1 MTTAATDN
9 EPSTIKRQQ
18 QQQQQRVQQ
27 PPRTPQEFAFA
38 HRTLRKLV
46 QDSEFFPECA
56 QRDDWFKCAPHPQ
69 HMYKTD
75 ASLTNH
81 NYHDGGDDE
90 GESSSSSDDE
100 SSDNNSHRTT
110 QTPLFIDYC
119 NRSLESFNSSNNS
132 LNNNYNNHRRGTID
146 SYGGGS
152 VGYNGGSVGSVG
164 GSAATNNNTST
175 MSLSPLPI
183 SPRDVVEAITSA
195 SATAKNY
202 QLPFQVVKNEMMGV
216 NKYGGDPRRRAAIS
230 TTTTTTATTTTA
242 ATYNNTTLARRP
254 SFPPR
259 LLDETGGGR
268 RRGNCDDDEQQL
280 VNIMSNLSTNPG
292 TIQSIQQTSQNAQQQ
307 TSQSIQQ
314 TTQQTTNQKKTTR
327 RKKKKKHSVYSINE
341 NELEFGKI
349 LGNGGFGQV
358 RLAKIRS
365 VRAITTTAAATTTAK
380 NVASSEWSTAAA
392 TAATMASTTATP
404 ASDNATTSDNATDA
418 TTTKA
423 TVDANI
429 DNNKKKNR
437 YYAMKYLSPT
447 KLSPSSSTATN
458 NNNLSKATDN
468 NNNNNSSSEKQ
479 KQHGTTSTYSKFER
493 AIADLAIEARF
504 LSLLSH
510 TNIIK
515 LYYVSEGSLEE
526 LFNCDDGSSTSG
538 GEGGRRRRRRTGS
551 GRVGNS
557 SVGSLDPP
565 GSICSSGGGVGVT
578 SRRRRRKVGVVVGKN
593 NNKSSRGGGNIVKR
607 KNNIYHPRR
616 QHGYFLLLDPLCE
629 TLHQRIQSVY
639 VQEVIDTPLRIYN
652 TTTAA
657 TNNNFDLS
665 TTSITSLSEIN
676 TNNKK
681 YISNE
686 SQARIQL
693 SNRLSS
699 LKSIASALQYLH
711 EDCNIVYRDIKP
723 GNIGFY
729 RRYDNCGCQCG
740 HGGAHSNFFEEDEVG
755 GGSRS
760 DGTSP
765 HCTCNHTDIP
775 KLFDFGLAKELKS
788 KYRKCHPNHNNDI
801 DPPTYKLTSASGS
814 RRYMSPEVAL
824 REPYNHKADVYSF
837 GVVLYQIAAL
847 VVPFDGLESHERDVM
862 RGGIRPDLSIPSRD
876 SSVRRTRDF
885 RKHYVKE
892 RDRERKNLL
901 LSKRAKCVW
910 PEGLGALI
918 GECWDGDMRKRPEMR
933 EVVDR
938 LDACIQEL
946 KTGQI

>member
-1 MTTAATDN
+1 
-9 EPSTIKRQQ
+9 
-18 QQQQQRVQQ
+18 
-27 PPRTPQEFAFA
+27 
-38 HRTLRKLV
+38 
-46 QDSEFFPECA
+46 
-56 QRDDWFKCAPHPQ
+56 
-69 HMYKTD
+69 
-75 ASLTNH
+75 
-81 NYHDGGDDE
+81 
-90 GESSSSSDDE
+90 
-100 SSDNNSHRTT
+100 
-110 QTPLFIDYC
+110 
-119 NRSLESFNSSNNS
+119 
-132 LNNNYNNHRRGTID
+132 
-146 SYGGGS
+146 
-152 VGYNGGSVGSVG
+152 
-164 GSAATNNNTST
+164 
-175 MSLSPLPI
+175 
-183 SPRDVVEAITSA
+183 
-195 SATAKNY
+195 
-202 QLPFQVVKNEMMGV
+202 
-216 NKYGGDPRRRAAIS
+216 
-230 TTTTTTATTTTA
+230 
-242 ATYNNTTLARRP
+242 
-254 SFPPR
+254 
-259 LLDETGGGR
+259 
-268 RRGNCDDDEQQL
+268 
-280 VNIMSNLSTNPG
+280 
-292 TIQSIQQTSQNAQQQ
+292 
-307 TSQSIQQ
+307 
-314 TTQQTTNQKKTTR
+314 
-327 RKKKKKHSVYSINE
+327 
-341 NELEFGKI
+341 
-349 LGNGGFGQV
+349 
-358 RLAKIRS
+358 
-365 VRAITTTAAATTTAK
+365 
-380 NVASSEWSTAAA
+380 
-392 TAATMASTTATP
+392 
-404 ASDNATTSDNATDA
+404 
-418 TTTKA
+418 
-423 TVDANI
+423 
-429 DNNKKKNR
+429 
-437 YYAMKYLSPT
+437 
-447 KLSPSSSTATN
+447 
-458 NNNLSKATDN
+458 
-468 NNNNNSSSEKQ
+468 
-479 KQHGTTSTYSKFER
+479 
-493 AIADLAIEARF
+493 
-504 LSLLSH
+504 
-510 TNIIK
+510 
-515 LYYVSEGSLEE
+515 
-526 LFNCDDGSSTSG
+526 
-538 GEGGRRRRRRTGS
+538 
-551 GRVGNS
+551 
-557 SVGSLDPP
+557 
-565 GSICSSGGGVGVT
+565 
-578 SRRRRRKVGVVVGKN
+578 VGVVVGT
-593 NNKSSRGGGNIVKR
+593 NNKSSRGGGAGNIIKR

-639 VQEVIDTPLRIYN
+639 VPEVIDTPLRIYSMTTAA

-665 TTSITSLSEIN
+665 TTSITSLSEFNNTNN

-740 HGGAHSNFFEEDEVG
+740 HCGAHSNFEEDEDG
-755 GGSRS
+755 GGVSRS
-760 DGTSP
+760 DGTSSGSTLP

-847 VVPFDGLESHERDVM
+847 VVPFDGLEMQSHERDVM

-946 KTGQI
+946 QTGQI